1 MSSRTIR
8 RLLVIA
14 SLGAVTACGG
24 GTPAPASPSPIATS
38 TVNESDVRRLLGALA
53 HDSMEGRATA
63 SRGSA
68 RAARFIAEELARYG
82 VQPAGDSG
90 FFQRVPIGL
99 QMRGNARRPTLLPS
113 LAARDTLPADARP
126 AAVNVLGLIAG
137 SDPVL
142 RDQVVL
148 IGAHYDHVGIGT
160 GLAGDSIFNGADD
173 DASGV
178 VAVMEIAKALARG
191 PAPKR
196 TVIVAAMTGEE
207 VGLLGTRWYIQQ
219 PVRPIEAMVA
229 DLEIEMIGRP
239 DSLAGGPGRGWLT
252 GYERST
258 MGELFAGAGLPI
270 VADRRL
276 DQQFFERSDNIA
288 FARRGIVAHTL
299 SSFNMHNDYHQVTDD
314 VTRVDFAHMTRL
326 IDVAVRAA
334 RLLADSPAKLEWKPG
349 GRPPA
354 RQ

>member
-1 MSSRTIR
+1 
-8 RLLVIA
+8 
-14 SLGAVTACGG
+14 
-24 GTPAPASPSPIATS
+24 
-38 TVNESDVRRLLGALA
+38 
-53 HDSMEGRATA
+53 
-63 SRGSA
+63 
-68 RAARFIAEELARYG
+68 
-82 VQPAGDSG
+82 
-90 FFQRVPIGL
+90 
-99 QMRGNARRPTLLPS
+99 
-113 LAARDTLPADARP
+113 
-126 AAVNVLGLIAG
+126 
-137 SDPVL
+137 
-142 RDQVVL
+142 
-148 IGAHYDHVGIGT
+148 
-160 GLAGDSIFNGADD
+160 
-173 DASGV
+173 
-178 VAVMEIAKALARG
+178 
-191 PAPKR
+191 
-196 TVIVAAMTGEE
+196 MTGEE

-252 GYERST
+252 GYDRST

-314 VTRVDFAHMTRL
+314 VTRVDFAHMTQL

-349 GRPPA
+349 GRPNA